1 MNTLN
6 KAAEKYANEK
16 FESCKYNYT
25 EDKRLT
31 DVDKLNNAFKAG
43 AQSDAAKEY
52 WYAQWQAAQ
61 KQMPT
66 DEELEKLAENNARL
80 HFHPDYNKDAFT
92 ACKISFKNGYK
103 LTVRHCQ
110 KADMS
115 TWDKAKQ
122 FIQNGIN
129 NYEKFNLTESGEVAV
144 KVLKKIKEHFDYLD
158 ESALQYSVG
167 DGFQSRVDKWMKAC
181 FGEVISKDKTERNHR
196 FIEEALELVQSLGCT
211 KSEAHQLVDYVFNR
225 PQGEPYQECGGVMV
239 TIAALCLANKLNMD
253 DCGEKELSRVWAKI
267 DKIREKQAA
276 KPKHSP
282 LPSPPINK

>member
-6 KAAEKYANEK
+6 EAAEKYASYERDDTD
-16 FESCKYNYT
+16 YIDT
-25 EDKRLT
+25 ELKDEFIR
-31 DVDKLNNAFKAG
+31 VM
-43 AQSDAAKEY
+43 QSDAAKEY
-52 WYAQWQAAQ
+52 WYAQWQAEQ

-129 NYEKFNLTESGEVAV
+129 NYEKFILTESGEVAV

-158 ESALQYSVG
+158 ESALQYNISDEYLKEVFDAG
-167 DGFQSRVDKWMKAC
+167 YDYRSSLLPEVIAE
-181 FGEVISKDKTERNHR
+181 FGEGSMPG
-196 FIEEALELVQSLGCT
+196 F
-211 KSEAHQLVDYVFNR
+211 
-225 PQGEPYQECGGVMV
+225 
-239 TIAALCLANKLNMD
+239 
-253 DCGEKELSRVWAKI
+253 
-267 DKIREKQAA
+267 KQWLTTH
-276 KPKHSP
+276 KQP
-282 LPSPPINK
+282 